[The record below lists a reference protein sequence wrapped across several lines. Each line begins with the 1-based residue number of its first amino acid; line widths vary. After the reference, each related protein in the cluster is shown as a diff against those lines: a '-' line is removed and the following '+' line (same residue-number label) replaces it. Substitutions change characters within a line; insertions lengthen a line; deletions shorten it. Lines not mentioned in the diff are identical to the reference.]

1 MKKWVNADIQT
12 KMEAF
17 LERVLL
23 LSKECLN
30 VYHVFFVV
38 SGNVM
43 VLKQTSFF
51 ANKTLL
57 FLFLIF
63 LLVFIHVS
71 FAFRFVSS
79 FDSSNVQ
86 SFNNKEKPQKYL
98 PCLIVLVSS
107 DNVHTV
113 DYRIFVT

>member
-1 MKKWVNADIQT
+1 MFI
-12 KMEAF
+12 MYF
-17 LERVLL
+17 L
-23 LSKECLN
+23 LSPEMSWFLSKQAFSQKKR
-30 VYHVFFVV
+30 FF
-38 SGNVM
+38 
-43 VLKQTSFF
+43 FF
-51 ANKTLL
+51 
-57 FLFLIF
+57 FFYF
-63 LLVFIHVS
+63 FSVFIHVS

-113 DYRIFVT
+113 DYRIFVTWFNDILDLTAKFL

>member
-1 MKKWVNADIQT
+1 MSSEVRSEKQVVRMYKNNVLPVKKWVSADIQT

-17 LERVLL
+17 LVRVLL

-57 FLFLIF
+57 FLLLLFFLRF
-63 LLVFIHVS
+63 HSRF
-71 FAFRFVSS
+71 FR
-79 FDSSNVQ
+79 
-86 SFNNKEKPQKYL
+86 L
-98 PCLIVLVSS
+98 
-107 DNVHTV
+107 
-113 DYRIFVT
+113 